1 MQLMNDEPMK
11 KQIIKIIICYMA
23 LMVSIPLIAQDGNK
37 MLQDIDDNLSAN
49 SRIIESTM
57 IIHGKRNDRTIT
69 SKSYT
74 MGTDKSLTEYMS
86 PPREKG
92 TKMLKLS
99 NEMWVYSPTT
109 DRTIMIS
116 GHMLRQSVMGSDLSY
131 EDMMDDR
138 KLTVIYNA
146 NIEGTENYN
155 GKDCKVLILISKVKD
170 AAYQKQ
176 KMWVDTNYLIPL
188 KIELYAKS
196 GQLLKMITMSDIKQT
211 EGRWFPM
218 KMTYKDMLAE
228 GDGTEWVINSITF
241 NKQIPDYIFS
251 KASLKK

>member
-1 MQLMNDEPMK
+1 MK
-11 KQIIKIIICYMA
+11 KQIIKSIFWSLSLMA
-23 LMVSIPLIAQDGNK
+23 SLPIIAQDGNK
-37 MLQDIDDNLSAN
+37 ILQDIDKNLSAD

-86 PPREKG
+86 PPRERG
-92 TKMLKLS
+92 TKMLKLG
-99 NEMWVYSPTT
+99 NEMWVYSPST
-109 DRTIMIS
+109 DRIIMIS

-138 KLTVIYNA
+138 KLTEIYNA
-146 NIEGTENYN
+146 NVEGTETYY
-155 GKDCKVLILISKVKD
+155 GKDCKVLILNSKVKD

-176 KMWVDTNYLIPL
+176 KMWVDTKYLIPL

-196 GQLLKMITMSDIKQT
+196 GQLLKMITMSDIKLT

-228 GDGTEWVINSITF
+228 GKGTEWVINSITF
-241 NKQIPDYIFS
+241 NKLIPDYIFS